1 MGHGL
6 LPGEGD
12 DLLGESQEFR
22 EELLALGVD
31 EVVEVLPVEDQLD
44 EAAVLE
50 GAEEG
55 ADVDVGHV
63 GALVRLRREVLVE
76 HDHALLQQVPVHRLL
91 LRFLDLHHC
100 G

>member
-1 MGHGL
+1 VRGEL

-12 DLLGESQEFR
+12 DFVGESQVFG
-22 EELLALGVD
+22 EELLALVVD
-31 EVVEVLPVEDQLD
+31 EVVEVLPVEDELD
-44 EAAVLE
+44 ESAVLE

-63 GALVRLRREVLVE
+63 GALVRLRREVLVQ
-76 HDHALLQQVPVHRLL
+76 HDHALLQQVPVHCLL
-91 LRFLDLHHC
+91 LGFLDLHHC